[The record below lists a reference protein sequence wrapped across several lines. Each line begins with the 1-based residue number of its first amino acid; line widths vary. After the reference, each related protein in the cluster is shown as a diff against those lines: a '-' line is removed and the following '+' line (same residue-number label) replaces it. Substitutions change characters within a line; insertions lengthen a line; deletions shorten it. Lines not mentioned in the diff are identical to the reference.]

1 MPNPAEIVLKKCL
14 GLKKGEKVLIVT
26 DSKLY
31 ALSKQFFK
39 EAEKITDKVAIV
51 KIPIPKVNGTE
62 PSKEIADEMLKY
74 DVELLIT
81 TKSLTHTQAR
91 KNACS
96 NGARIVTM
104 PGITEETVKRALNLE
119 YSELA
124 KNNKKLMKILTHG
137 KTATITTEKG
147 TNLVMNIKGRK
158 CFDDNGIYNKKGSYG
173 NLPAGE
179 VAVAPIEGTTNG
191 IFVVDAS
198 FAGIGKLRKSLK
210 IHVKDGYAL
219 KFEGNNARKVENLV
233 NPLGKAARNTAEFGI
248 GTNPKAKVSGC
259 VLEDE
264 KVIGTVHIAL
274 GNNISL
280 GGKVNVP
287 LHLDGIMTK
296 PTVFIDKKK
305 IMDNGKL
312 RI

>member
-96 NGARIVTM
+96 NGA
-104 PGITEETVKRALNLE
+104 
-119 YSELA
+119 
-124 KNNKKLMKILTHG
+124 KN
-137 KTATITTEKG
+137 
-147 TNLVMNIKGRK
+147 
-158 CFDDNGIYNKKGSYG
+158 
-173 NLPAGE
+173 
-179 VAVAPIEGTTNG
+179 
-191 IFVVDAS
+191 
-198 FAGIGKLRKSLK
+198 LK
-210 IHVKDGYAL
+210 I
-219 KFEGNNARKVENLV
+219 R
-233 NPLGKAARNTAEFGI
+233 
-248 GTNPKAKVSGC
+248 
-259 VLEDE
+259 
-264 KVIGTVHIAL
+264 
-274 GNNISL
+274 
-280 GGKVNVP
+280 
-287 LHLDGIMTK
+287 
-296 PTVFIDKKK
+296 
-305 IMDNGKL
+305 
-312 RI
+312 